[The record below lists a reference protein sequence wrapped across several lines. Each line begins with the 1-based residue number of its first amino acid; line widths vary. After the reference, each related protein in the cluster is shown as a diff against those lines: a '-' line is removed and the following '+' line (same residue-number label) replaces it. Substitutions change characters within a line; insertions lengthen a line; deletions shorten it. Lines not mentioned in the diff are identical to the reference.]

1 MDAQFRW
8 RVVGMSFCLRYL
20 GEQDI
25 VDILQSLELPQGFFD
40 FPLLLLLVFLALIF
54 EGNVWQHICLLIRVV
69 IANLVAFEAPLYQS
83 SAHQVIPP
91 GYGLVEGHLRGWV

>member
-1 MDAQFRW
+1 
-8 RVVGMSFCLRYL
+8 MSFFLRYL

-54 EGNVWQHICLLIRVV
+54 EGNVR
-69 IANLVAFEAPLYQS
+69 
-83 SAHQVIPP
+83 
-91 GYGLVEGHLRGWV
+91 